1 MLRNALIAFTA
12 GSAVAVAVPL
22 AAQSTGQ
29 PAAGAGAAAQTNT
42 QTQATT
48 QTQAATPAADAAIT
62 GDTNARP
69 ADPKAKAKSN
79 ADATCQNV
87 VAVGPN
93 RGQVIGKCKSKPK
106 TDATADEKTE
116 PKN

>member
-1 MLRNALIAFTA
+1 MLRNALIAIAA
-12 GSAVAVAVPL
+12 GSAIAAAVPL

-29 PAAGAGAAAQTNT
+29 PAAGAGAAAPTNT

-48 QTQAATPAADAAIT
+48 QMQAVTPPADMATT
-62 GDTNARP
+62 SDTNARP
-69 ADPKAKAKSN
+69 ADPKEKAKAN
-79 ADATCQNV
+79 TAATCQNV
-87 VAVGPN
+87 VAAGPN

-106 TDATADEKTE
+106 TDATADDKAD